1 MARVAVVTGA
11 SRGIGRAIA
20 LELAAQGYRV
30 VVNYRTQ
37 EEKAQEVVDAITARG
52 GEAMALKAHVASR
65 EEMEALAKKVKEE
78 WGNVYALVNNAGIVR
93 DNILVRMKEEEW
105 DQVMETNLKGAF
117 VATRV
122 FVRDMM
128 KAREGRIVNL
138 SSVVGLI
145 GSPGQANYAA
155 SKAGLIGFTRSLA
168 RELASRGIT
177 VNAVAPGYIETEMT
191 EGLPQDLKDTMLSSI
206 PLDRFGNVQEVAK
219 LVAYL
224 LSPDAS
230 YITGQVLV
238 IDGGMTL

>member
-1 MARVAVVTGA
+1 MAKVAVVTGA

-20 LELAAQGYRV
+20 LELAAQGYKV
-30 VVNYRTQ
+30 VVTYRTQ
-37 EEKAQEVVDAITARG
+37 EERAREVVGAIAGQG
-52 GEAMALKAHVASR
+52 GEAMALRAHVASR
-65 EEMEALAKKVKEE
+65 EEMEALARRVKEE
-78 WGNVYALVNNAGIVR
+78 WGTVYALVNNAGIVR

-105 DQVMETNLKGAF
+105 DQVIETNLRGAF
-117 VATRV
+117 ISTKA
-122 FVRDMM
+122 FLRDMM

-138 SSVVGLI
+138 SSVVGLM

-168 RELASRGIT
+168 REVASRGIT

-191 EGLPQDLKDTMLSSI
+191 EVLPQDLKDSMLSSI
-206 PLDRFGNVQEVAK
+206 PLGRFGSAQEVAK
-219 LVAYL
+219 LVAFL
-224 LSPDAS
+224 LSPHAS

>member
-1 MARVAVVTGA
+1 MAKVAVVTGA

-20 LELAAQGYRV
+20 LELAARGYRV

-78 WGNVYALVNNAGIVR
+78 WGTVYALVNNAGIVR

-117 VATRV
+117 ISTRV

-206 PLDRFGNVQEVAK
+206 PLGRFGNVQEVAK

>member
-1 MARVAVVTGA
+1 MGKVAVVTGA

-20 LELAAQGYRV
+20 LELGAQGYRV
-30 VVNYRTQ
+30 VVNYRYSQ
-37 EEKAQEVVDAITARG
+37 EKAQEVVDAITSQG
-52 GEAMALKAHVASR
+52 GEAMAFKSHVANK
-65 EEMEALAKKVKEE
+65 EEMEAMAKEVRKT
-78 WGNVYALVNNAGIVR
+78 WGPVYALINNAGIVR
-93 DNILVRMKEEEW
+93 DNLLVRMKEEEW
-105 DQVMETNLKGAF
+105 DEVMETNLKGAF
-117 VATRV
+117 VATKA

-138 SSVVGLI
+138 SSVVALM

-155 SKAGLIGFTRSLA
+155 SKAGIIGFTRSLA

-191 EGLPQDLKDTMLSSI
+191 DALPQDLKDSMLASI
-206 PLDRFGNVQEVAK
+206 PLGRFGDAQEVAQ

-224 LSPDAS
+224 LSPQAS

>member
-1 MARVAVVTGA
+1 MGKVAVVTGA

-20 LELAAQGYRV
+20 LELASQGYRV
-30 VVNYRTQ
+30 VVNYRYSRDR
-37 EEKAQEVVDAITARG
+37 ALEVVKAIESQG
-52 GEAMALKAHVASR
+52 GEAVALQAHVADKG
-65 EEMEALAKKVKEE
+65 EMEAMAKEVRKA
-78 WGNVYALVNNAGIVR
+78 WGPVYALVNNAGIVR
-93 DNILVRMKEEEW
+93 DNLLVRMKEEEW
-105 DQVMETNLKGAF
+105 DEVMETNLKGAF
-117 VATRV
+117 IATKV

-138 SSVVGLI
+138 SSVVALM

-155 SKAGLIGFTRSLA
+155 SKAGLLGFTRSLA

-191 EGLPQDLKDTMLSSI
+191 DSLPQELKDSMLASI
-206 PLDRFGNVQEVAK
+206 PLGRFGNAQEVAQ

-224 LSPDAS
+224 LSPQAS

>member
-1 MARVAVVTGA
+1 MGKVAVVTGA

-20 LELAAQGYRV
+20 LELGSRGYRV
-30 VVNYRTQ
+30 VVNYRYSADR
-37 EEKAQEVVDAITARG
+37 AQEVVDAITAQG
-52 GEAMALKAHVASR
+52 GEAMAFGAHVADKG
-65 EEMEALAKKVKEE
+65 EMEAMAREVRKV
-78 WGNVYALVNNAGIVR
+78 WGPVYALVNNAGIVR
-93 DNILVRMKEEEW
+93 DNLLVRMKEEEW
-105 DQVMETNLKGAF
+105 DEVMETNLKGTF
-117 VATRV
+117 VATKA

-138 SSVVGLI
+138 SSVVALM

-155 SKAGLIGFTRSLA
+155 SKAGIIGFTRSLA

-191 EGLPQDLKDTMLSSI
+191 DVLPQDLKETMLASI
-206 PLDRFGNVQEVAK
+206 PLGRFGDAREVAQ

-224 LSPDAS
+224 LSPQAS

>member
-168 RELASRGIT
+168 MELASRGIT

>member
-1 MARVAVVTGA
+1 MGRVAVVTGA

-30 VVNYRTQ
+30 VVNYRSSR
-37 EEKAQEVVDAITARG
+37 EKAQEVVEAIAARG
-52 GEAMALKAHVASR
+52 GEAMAFKGHVADR
-65 EEMEALAKKVKEE
+65 DEMENMAREVRKA
-78 WGNVYALVNNAGIVR
+78 WGPVYALVNNAGVVR
-93 DNILVRMKEEEW
+93 DNLLVRMKEEEW
-105 DQVMETNLKGAF
+105 DEVMETNLRGTF
-117 VATRV
+117 VATRA

-138 SSVVGLI
+138 SSVVALK
-145 GSPGQANYAA
+145 GSPGQTNYAA

-191 EGLPQDLKDTMLSSI
+191 EGLPQDLKDSMLSSI
-206 PLDRFGNVQEVAK
+206 PLGRFGQAQEVAS

-224 LSPDAS
+224 LSPRAS